1 MVGMQI
7 TVFGA
12 SGRVGRLVV
21 AGAVSRGYNVVAFVH
36 SHNPFEGTEGVR
48 VVQGDI
54 SDKEAVA
61 AALQGSQAVISTLG
75 SWGTKQK
82 SILEQGM
89 QAILPAMREATITRI
104 ITVTGSGAH
113 WSADK
118 PKLSASVGRLL
129 IKLVASKILRDGER
143 HLQLLEASYL
153 DWTSVRSPVM
163 KGSGNTYALNQKAPS
178 LLASVPREA
187 VATCLVDLLDNG
199 RYSQQA
205 PYIHRH

>member
-1 MVGMQI
+1 MQI

-12 SGRVGRLVV
+12 SGRVGQLVV
-21 AGAVSRGYNVVAFVH
+21 AIAVSRGHKVVAFVH
-36 SHNPFEGTEGVR
+36 SHNPFEGVEGVR

-54 SDKEAVA
+54 SDKQVVA
-61 AALQGSQAVISTLG
+61 AALQGSQAVVSTLG

-82 SILEQGM
+82 NILEQGM
-89 QAILPAMREATITRI
+89 QAILPAMRQAGITRI

-118 PKLSASVGRLL
+118 PKLSATVGRLF
-129 IKLVASKILRDGER
+129 IKLIAGKILRDGER

-163 KGSGNTYALNQKAPS
+163 KGAGTEYVLSHNAPS
-178 LLASVPREA
+178 VLANVSREA
-187 VATCLVDLLDNG
+187 VATCLVDQLDDDTYNQ
-199 RYSQQA
+199 RA
-205 PYIHRH
+205 PYIHRA